1 MNNQARN
8 ESDTIKVRR
17 ARVDSITVYDVTE
30 QELDQL
36 EKGGSGGIYLNLSL
50 SLLSIAISFLIAV
63 ITTEI
68 KSDRQFNI
76 FVIITSVGFLG
87 AVVLGILWWRS
98 RETVTA
104 VVLSIKRRMP
114 LDETAD
120 TEEIG
125 EDAVDKVP
133 S

>member
-50 SLLSIAISFLIAV
+50 SLLSIAVSFLIAV

-68 KSDRQFNI
+68 KSDRQFTI

-87 AVVLGILWWRS
+87 AVVLGILWWRC